1 MSPTRPPGAK
11 APADHLAPAVRTGP
25 EPMTFTGIDGATYT
39 LPPPTDALALLPGRA
54 LRDALMGGTEAE
66 ARFGFLALE
75 TAVTDQ
81 DTLAA
86 LYDLP
91 APQMMRLV
99 GAWLQSMDTSGA
111 TLPEA

>member
-1 MSPTRPPGAK
+1 MSPTIPTGAK
-11 APADHLAPAVRTGP
+11 APSDHRAPAAQAGP
-25 EPMTFTGIDGATYT
+25 APMTFTGIDGATYT

-54 LRDALMGGTEAE
+54 LRDALMGGDEAE
-66 ARFGFLALE
+66 ARFGFVALE

-81 DTLAA
+81 ETLSA

-99 GAWLQSMDTSGA
+99 GEWIRSMDTSGA